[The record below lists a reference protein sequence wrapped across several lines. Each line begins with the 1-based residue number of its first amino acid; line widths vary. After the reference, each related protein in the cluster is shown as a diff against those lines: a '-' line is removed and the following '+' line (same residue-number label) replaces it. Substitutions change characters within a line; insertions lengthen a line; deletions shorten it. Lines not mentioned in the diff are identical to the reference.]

1 MASTNP
7 LLNLSKTIYRRGKW
21 LWLNLASRGRINEL
35 MLIEPATV
43 RVGQTPESQFPPK
56 RFLGGYRDG
65 DWDRRVIPVESH
77 LLYQSYVQHFQ
88 GGTPWEDTPFYA
100 FALESIEQ
108 GRPFRGE
115 YDTPEALLRRFEK
128 CDRLYDT
135 IREEGY
141 KSNHQLYREGKLNNI
156 LALMDEVTVNL
167 ARDGSLI
174 LNDGWHRFATARLLN
189 IPSIPARVC
198 ARHSELR
205 KP

>member
-1 MASTNP
+1 MASTNS
-7 LLNLSKTIYRRGKW
+7 LLSLSKTLYRRGKW
-21 LWLNLASRGRINEL
+21 LWLNLASAGRINEM

-65 DWDRRVIPVESH
+65 DWDRQVIPVESH

-88 GGTPWEDTPFYA
+88 GGTSWEDTPFYA

-115 YDTPEALLRRFEK
+115 YDTPDALLRRFEK

-198 ARHSELR
+198 VRHSELR